1 MEDDSAPIEH
11 SWSVSVGKIGPVQSS
26 CTGPTFCPYRLIS
39 CLQLAHNT
47 PHLSYSTFLYG
58 TYSLGWSQER
68 TADRLRTLRTLKL
81 PGLPGTAV
89 QVETWHSTT
98 CVRFKGRVSWFF
110 NLIFSSRSFSW
121 FHFSVCRKHHDA
133 GSAEESKAGELFA
146 ICYFSYKLL
155 LTPWCLQ
162 HWEVS
167 TPRCLQHWEVSTPR
181 CLQHKG
187 VHLRFSHLAISWEEN
202 YGHLK
207 ISWSIQK

>member
-1 MEDDSAPIEH
+1 MGALHKVIILKKILRQLNTADQS
-11 SWSVSVGKIGPVQSS
+11 SVGKIGPVHYS

-47 PHLSYSTFLYG
+47 PHLSHSTFLYG

-110 NLIFSSRSFSW
+110 QP
-121 FHFSVCRKHHDA
+121 HFFIKQ
-133 GSAEESKAGELFA
+133 
-146 ICYFSYKLL
+146 LL
-155 LTPWCLQ
+155 L
-162 HWEVS
+162 VS
-167 TPRCLQHWEVSTPR
+167 
-181 CLQHKG
+181 
-187 VHLRFSHLAISWEEN
+187 F
-202 YGHLK
+202 
-207 ISWSIQK
+207 